1 VSELEH
7 FFVLGSRF
15 SWETLNR
22 KVLGSDIICWRF
34 FMLIRGS
41 WRLRVRVMPAWGSS
55 HAEYKSEC
63 PSNGLRCFNTR
74 ERISV
79 DGSIQLRSRGDIS
92 KPASISHVP
101 HAPPISSAQ
110 LDDLAKIIRGA
121 KDCLVLTGKMKNCFK
136 QIHSVKLILKS

>member
-1 VSELEH
+1 
-7 FFVLGSRF
+7 
-15 SWETLNR
+15 
-22 KVLGSDIICWRF
+22 
-34 FMLIRGS
+34 MLIRRS
-41 WRLRVRVMPAWGSS
+41 WRVRVMPAWGSS